1 MHRLHIPAMA
11 CSACVA
17 PIRRALMSVD
27 PSMRAQFMPDQR
39 RISIETRRPLELIKQ
54 ALRLIGYPAH
64 TIH

>member
-39 RISIETRRPLELIKQ
+39 RIGLETRRPLELIKQ
-54 ALRLIGYPAH
+54 ALSSIGYPAH
-64 TIH
+64 IVH

>member
-39 RISIETRRPLELIKQ
+39 RISLSYGEAR
-54 ALRLIGYPAH
+54 
-64 TIH
+64 

>member
-27 PSMRAQFMPDQR
+27 PSMRAQFMPHQR
-39 RISIETRRPLELIKQ
+39 RISLETRRPLELITQ
-54 ALRLIGYPAH
+54 ALSSIGYPAH
-64 TIH
+64 IVH

>member
-27 PSMRAQFMPDQR
+27 PAMRAQFMPDQR
-39 RISIETRRPLELIKQ
+39 RISLETP
-54 ALRLIGYPAH
+54 ALRAARASELQQPAAVDGEKD
-64 TIH
+64 